1 MMMLN
6 FPATRPASGGR
17 DDRQGTTSASSG
29 SQETNGT
36 GRRPRRVGVLVR
48 HAQRADGRWRG
59 GHNVGLSAVEA
70 HGQVKAAG
78 VLVCIAAM
86 DLLRAAARVN
96 SRLRILQ

>member
-1 MMMLN
+1 
-6 FPATRPASGGR
+6 
-17 DDRQGTTSASSG
+17 
-29 SQETNGT
+29 
-36 GRRPRRVGVLVR
+36 
-48 HAQRADGRWRG
+48 
-59 GHNVGLSAVEA
+59 VEA